1 MQRRLTLTLRTNP
14 NRIPRRTN
22 SNAVIHTV
30 RRTNRH
36 FVTFYEFWYKH
47 FCILLVARY
56 DRKRK
61 FVTRPV
67 AEVS

>member
-1 MQRRLTLTLRTNP
+1 MQRKLTLTLRTNP

-36 FVTFYEFWYKH
+36 FA
-47 FCILLVARY
+47 LLTYFEYAGSCVVY
-56 DRKRK
+56 M
-61 FVTRPV
+61 FSVYIT
-67 AEVS
+67 